1 MTPDIAL
8 AIKKPNP
15 KELNPNLKDN
25 GSGYPDESNMNTKN
39 ESLLRP
45 SLVVGD
51 GGASWRLKAL
61 KCAQEQA
68 DREERK
74 LDAVIEER
82 WGSAGQMAVSLAS
95 TKAAPAHAHLHAIK
109 DSKRGLINSG
119 EKVAGDEREES
130 RDYLRDVS
138 SYHPKMKAP
147 KFDDSLSWRKRKGP
161 NRSIEDTKLYANDR
175 SCLAQINQRL
185 SKDIDGGASPSRRLD
200 KANETSEPGM
210 VSSKHEGVNS
220 ESLVSNQVLSANQ
233 LAAKLL
239 QLCMNGN
246 HEEAE
251 RLLNLFSVFCF
262 RKNQSPQVPHRI
274 KNTKLS
280 YRVMPPG
287 KYADILNLLCFASE
301 MLNSSYDQFL
311 LVMVFSKYETSTV
324 QFFFER
330 EEDVDMHLAK
340 RIVQNKQYTT
350 YGQAD
355 DEYDF
360 DEAPRKK
367 QKKKGK
373 APLEQKLTEKPGF
386 QKRLVTQQE
395 RCHFCFENPNRPKH
409 LVISI
414 ANFTYLML
422 PQWQPV
428 HEGLTRNLDDDAW
441 NKIRNF
447 KKCLVRM
454 FAEQEK
460 DVIFI
465 GTAMGLSQQRH
476 HCLAIDEA
484 EEEWSQHNAKK
495 LIDMSV
501 KGLHG
506 SIPKYFPYFH
516 VDLQFKRNMGLNVVR
531 GMLELPEEDMY
542 RRRQHDSVETQRQAV
557 SRFAREWKHVS
568 SFNVEIPF
576 D

>member
-1 MTPDIAL
+1 MINQKI
-8 AIKKPNP
+8 IKKPNP

-119 EKVAGDEREES
+119 EKVA
-130 RDYLRDVS
+130 VAS
-138 SYHPKMKAP
+138 SVNK
-147 KFDDSLSWRKRKGP
+147 
-161 NRSIEDTKLYANDR
+161 YANDR

-251 RLLNLFSVFCF
+251 RLLV
-262 RKNQSPQVPHRI
+262 
-274 KNTKLS
+274 
-280 YRVMPPG
+280 
-287 KYADILNLLCFASE
+287 
-301 MLNSSYDQFL
+301 
-311 LVMVFSKYETSTV
+311 
-324 QFFFER
+324 
-330 EEDVDMHLAK
+330 
-340 RIVQNKQYTT
+340 
-350 YGQAD
+350 
-355 DEYDF
+355 
-360 DEAPRKK
+360 
-367 QKKKGK
+367 
-373 APLEQKLTEKPGF
+373 
-386 QKRLVTQQE
+386 
-395 RCHFCFENPNRPKH
+395 
-409 LVISI
+409 
-414 ANFTYLML
+414 
-422 PQWQPV
+422 
-428 HEGLTRNLDDDAW
+428 
-441 NKIRNF
+441 
-447 KKCLVRM
+447 
-454 FAEQEK
+454 
-460 DVIFI
+460 
-465 GTAMGLSQQRH
+465 
-476 HCLAIDEA
+476 
-484 EEEWSQHNAKK
+484 
-495 LIDMSV
+495 
-501 KGLHG
+501 
-506 SIPKYFPYFH
+506 
-516 VDLQFKRNMGLNVVR
+516 
-531 GMLELPEEDMY
+531 
-542 RRRQHDSVETQRQAV
+542 
-557 SRFAREWKHVS
+557 
-568 SFNVEIPF
+568 
-576 D
+576 